1 MDSVYYRNINS
12 ISMRNNSIFIEM
24 NGTNKEIFLGPYGKN
39 LLEYQHEDKS
49 ESLTYSEVRTGNPH
63 EFIAALNQL
72 ISAFHKG

>member
-1 MDSVYYRNINS
+1 MSKETFEFQAETRQLLNLMINS
-12 ISMRNNSIFIEM
+12 IY
-24 NGTNKEIFLGPYGKN
+24 TNKEIFLGPYGKN